1 MDRIQTTHYRKY
13 IANICLLLLLS
24 GISFNLFAQSQQSSG
39 SAAASWRP
47 LLNQYCVGCH
57 NETLKT
63 ANVMLDLADV
73 DQLGKDPALWEKV
86 LTKLTLRAMP
96 PVGMPIRPSEDQYVG
111 FVSYLESGL
120 DQIAR
125 QNFNPGRPTIHR
137 LNRTEYANAVRD
149 LLDLQIDGAEFLP
162 VDNVA
167 EGFDNIAEV
176 LAVSPMLMDQY
187 MAVAAQVSR
196 LAIGPVS
203 MLPESKTYDVQDEFL
218 QTERMNE
225 DLPFGSRGGIA
236 FQHYFPVDGE
246 YTIRVRLGR
255 TEDGYIRGLRK
266 KNLLDIRVD
275 QKRIEMITVGGEVHG
290 KSGPLFHN
298 PIADYAGEADQVG
311 YEFSA
316 DKNLMVKVDVTAGM
330 HKVGVAF
337 LKDRVKKPGILT
349 PELGLLDI
357 NRYKGGDATVY
368 NVVMTGPYNVKE
380 RGETPSRKKI
390 FTCTPASPKDEACP
404 RTILENLAHLAYRR
418 PVAAEEVEGLLML
431 YRKGRKLEG
440 DEGGI
445 ELALQGIL
453 AGPDFLFRI
462 EQESPGSK
470 PGEAYPVSDLDLA
483 SRLSFFVW
491 SSIPDLE
498 LLLLAEKGELRKP
511 GVLKQQVE
519 RMMKDPRSEALIKNF
534 GGQWL
539 ALRGIDLVDPQV
551 AVFPDFDGELLYAM
565 KKEIELWFAQ
575 MFRENLSVSA
585 LLTSDYTF
593 VNERLARH
601 YNIPGVHDSRFR
613 QVKLDDP
620 LRRGL
625 LGKAGFLTITSYN
638 NRTSPVVRGKWVL
651 ENLLAM
657 APPPPPADAFQPE
670 LKIEDESG
678 KILTMRESM
687 EAHRTNPVC
696 ANCHKMMEPIG
707 LALETFDAIGKFR
720 TRYTDADAEVD
731 ASGLLFDGSEF
742 RDTLGFQNEF
752 LKYSDRFV
760 DTVTSKLFTYSL
772 GRGIQYYDKPVIR
785 EIVKNAATENH
796 TWSSL
801 VLGIVE
807 SKPFQYRRAEQ

>member
-1 MDRIQTTHYRKY
+1 MVNL
-13 IANICLLLLLS
+13 AFLFLLS
-24 GISFNLFAQSQQSSG
+24 GISFNSFAQNLPTSG
-39 SAAASWRP
+39 SAASYRP

-73 DQLGKDPALWEKV
+73 DNPGKDPALWEKV

-96 PVGMPIRPSEDQYVG
+96 PVGMPVRPQEAEYVA
-111 FVSYLESGL
+111 FVTYLEQSL
-120 DQIAR
+120 THLAEEK
-125 QNFNPGRPTIHR
+125 FNPGKSTVHR

-176 LAVSPMLMDQY
+176 LAVSPVLMDQY
-187 MAVAAQVSR
+187 MAVAARVSR
-196 LAIGPVS
+196 LAVGPSS
-203 MLPESKTYDVQDEFL
+203 MLPESKTYDVQDEYL
-218 QTERMNE
+218 QYDRMNE

-236 FQHYFPVDGE
+236 FQHYFPLDGE
-246 YTIRVRLGR
+246 YTIRARLGR
-255 TEDGYIRGLRK
+255 TTDGYIRGMRK

-275 QKRIEMITVGGEVHG
+275 QKRVEMITVGGEVHG

-298 PIADYAGEADQVG
+298 PIADFAGEADQVG

-316 DKNLMVKVDVTAGM
+316 DENLMVKVDVKAGM

-349 PELGLLDI
+349 PELSLLDLE
-357 NRYKGGDATVY
+357 RYKGGDATVY
-368 NVVMTGPYNVKE
+368 NVVVTGPYKVKLT
-380 RGETPSRKKI
+380 GETPSRKKI
-390 FTCTPASPKDEACP
+390 FTCTPDSPADETCAVSIIE
-404 RTILENLAHLAYRR
+404 RLARLAYRR
-418 PVAAEEVEGLLML
+418 PVSAEEVEGLMLL
-431 YRKGRKLEG
+431 YRSGFELEG
-440 DEGGI
+440 HAGGI

-462 EQESPGSK
+462 EQNPADADKGK
-470 PGEAYPVSDLDLA
+470 AYRIADLDLA
-483 SRLSFFVW
+483 SRLSFFLW
-491 SSIPDLE
+491 SSIPDNE
-498 LLLLAEKGELRKP
+498 LLALAEKSELHDP
-511 GVLKQQVE
+511 EILKQQVQ
-519 RMMKDPRSEALIKNF
+519 RMLQDPRAEALIRNF

-539 ALRGIDLVDPQV
+539 ALRAIDLVDPQV
-551 AVFPDFDGELLYAM
+551 AIFPEFDGELLYAM
-565 KKEIELWFAQ
+565 KKEMELWFAY
-575 MFRENLSVSA
+575 MFRQNESVSA
-585 LLTSDYTF
+585 MLTSDYTF

-601 YNIPGVHDSRFR
+601 YGIQGVSGSRFR
-613 QVKLDDP
+613 KVNVDDT
-620 LRRGL
+620 LRRGM
-625 LGKAGFLTITSYN
+625 LGKAGILTITSYN
-638 NRTSPVVRGKWVL
+638 NRTSPVVRGKWIL
-651 ENLLAM
+651 ENILAM

-670 LKIEDESG
+670 LKVADKSG

-720 TRYTDADAEVD
+720 TRYDDANADVD
-731 ASGLLFDGSEF
+731 ASGLLFDGSKFNDTMEF
-742 RDTLGFQNEF
+742 QKEF

-760 DTVTSKLFTYSL
+760 NTVTTKLYTYAM
-772 GRGIQYYDKPVIR
+772 GRSIQYYDKPVIR
-785 EIVKNAATENH
+785 EIVQKTAAENH

-801 VLGIVE
+801 ILGIVE
-807 SKPFQYRRAEQ
+807 SKSFQYRRSEP